1 MKRLFWFFVCFTG
14 LTLFITAMDTVVAKA
29 PTTAKIVFTSARD
42 NNREI
47 YIMNPDGSGQVRLT
61 HHRADDAMPTW
72 SPTGEQILFASDRDR
87 FPLSRDL
94 YLMDPDGKNVRR
106 VFGKSKDRSS
116 AVWSPDGKQIA
127 YKRREPSGSFVYIA
141 TIDGKNEE
149 KIAFGGSPTWSPDG
163 EEIAF
168 LTGWPERMQITLLNV
183 NTRKQKVF
191 FPKPVRPSWMTS
203 PAWSPSG
210 NKVAFTWLHKA
221 PLKEF
226 VDTETIYIINSDG
239 TGLEQITSDNAPR
252 ETSPVWSPQGD
263 ALLYDKT
270 DKNNRLQIFK
280 ITLGSDVSE
289 QLTDTFI
296 PKVFG
301 NFFQANSPGDWFDPA
316 FALPVASQPQLAT
329 TIWGRVKQQ

>member
-1 MKRLFWFFVCFTG
+1 MKHKRSFLIFVASAALLAVIISSVF
-14 LTLFITAMDTVVAKA
+14 AKA
-29 PTTAKIVFTSARD
+29 PATEKIVFTSARD

-61 HHRADDAMPTW
+61 HNRADDAMPTW

-127 YKRREPSGSFVYIA
+127 YRRREPSGSFVYIA

-149 KIAFGGSPTWSPDG
+149 KIAFGSSPAWSPDG

-168 LTGWPERMQITLLNV
+168 LTGWPERMQITILNV
-183 NTRKQKVF
+183 KTRKQTVF
-191 FPKPVRPSWMTS
+191 FPKPVRSSWMSS

-210 NKVAFTWLHKA
+210 NKIAFTWLHKA

-226 VDTETIYIINSDG
+226 VDTETIYIINRDG
-239 TGLEQITSDNAPR
+239 TGLQQITSDNAPS
-252 ETSPVWSPQGD
+252 ETSPIWSPQGD
-263 ALLYDKT
+263 TLLYSKT
-270 DKNNRLQIFK
+270 DQNNRLQIFK
-280 ITLGSDVSE
+280 IALGSDVSE

-301 NFFQANSPGDWFDPA
+301 NFFQANSPGAWFDPA
-316 FALPVASQPQLAT
+316 FALPVTPQPKLLT
-329 TIWGRVKQQ
+329 TWGQVKQK